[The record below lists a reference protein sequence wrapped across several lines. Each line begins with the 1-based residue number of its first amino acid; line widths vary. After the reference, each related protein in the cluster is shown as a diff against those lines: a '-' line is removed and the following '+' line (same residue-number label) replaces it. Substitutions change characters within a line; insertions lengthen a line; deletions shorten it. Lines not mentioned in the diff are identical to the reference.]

1 MLSLSGLVYACG
13 DNTTGQIGDSSRNQ
27 AVEMKLVEEVS
38 HIPMRFVAAGSFSA
52 SISEESKSLFL
63 WGSGI
68 FGEFLTPHRVKK
80 IKEEVES
87 VSVGS
92 SFGVALTAHGLVYS
106 WGENNVAQIGTGE
119 QTAKATPQLMTYLDS
134 KRVTQ
139 VSCGTNFTVALG

>member
-1 MLSLSGLVYACG
+1 
-13 DNTTGQIGDSSRNQ
+13 
-27 AVEMKLVEEVS
+27 MKLVEEVS
-38 HIPMRFVAAGSFSA
+38 HIPMRFVSAGSFSA

-92 SFGVALTAHGLVYS
+92 SFGVALTARGLVYS
-106 WGENNVAQIGTGE
+106 WGENNVGQIGTGE
-119 QTAKATPQLMTYLDS
+119 
-134 KRVTQ
+134 
-139 VSCGTNFTVALG
+139 